1 MNDFMTHSDGG
12 GGFSISRRCGPVR
25 HLCNRPLLSR
35 TLKASR
41 AMEPEHDNVGYVF
54 LFASPSQS
62 GRYVLNSW
70 ASSGLR
76 GNHSR
81 HATLENRIS
90 VHATKTITDAEA
102 NFEEAWKREVQMY
115 HKEVKQRV
123 RRLDIAIIYVSGT
136 RFAFGGYLIHY

>member
-1 MNDFMTHSDGG
+1 M
-12 GGFSISRRCGPVR
+12 GFFWS
-25 HLCNRPLLSR
+25 
-35 TLKASR
+35 
-41 AMEPEHDNVGYVF
+41 
-54 LFASPSQS
+54 
-62 GRYVLNSW
+62 
-70 ASSGLR
+70 R

-123 RRLDIAIIYVSGT
+123 RRLDIAIIYVSVGT
-136 RFAFGGYLIHY
+136 RFAFAQILGGWGLI

>member
-1 MNDFMTHSDGG
+1 MLRTELMDSFW
-12 GGFSISRRCGPVR
+12 SRGV
-25 HLCNRPLLSR
+25 
-35 TLKASR
+35 
-41 AMEPEHDNVGYVF
+41 
-54 LFASPSQS
+54 
-62 GRYVLNSW
+62 
-70 ASSGLR
+70 
-76 GNHSR
+76 HSR

-136 RFAFGGYLIHY
+136 RFTFGRSWIGD

>member
-1 MNDFMTHSDGG
+1 MGWGVSYKSSLRSCAVSLQSPTPFSHSESLQNDGARTRQYGVRLLIRVAISKWTLRTKLA
-12 GGFSISRRCGPVR
+12 GFSWSRG
-25 HLCNRPLLSR
+25 H
-35 TLKASR
+35 
-41 AMEPEHDNVGYVF
+41 
-54 LFASPSQS
+54 
-62 GRYVLNSW
+62 
-70 ASSGLR
+70 
-76 GNHSR
+76 HSR

-136 RFAFGGYLIHY
+136 RFALGGSWIDPNALLIA